1 MDRCLYDCLYI
12 AAIYGLK
19 SLEQRQKE
27 IIYMRSLFTYWHLD
41 GLMAVFL
48 VCLCLGY
55 FYLIDFHLSKKT
67 RYFFVGYGL
76 IILSVASPLH
86 FLGEN
91 YLMSAHMAS
100 HVLILLVAAPLLV
113 LGIPDTE
120 TNKHWIRFSEFLSKH
135 PWLPWMAGVCIMWF
149 WHIPVIFNQLFQTDP
164 LHILQNIHLIS
175 LVLAGV
181 IFSWP
186 ILGPMKTRPIA
197 PLNAVLYLS
206 AACIFCSILGLL
218 ITFAPAG
225 VYTRYMHISDEFGF
239 LNRIRS
245 GNSISVM
252 VDQQM
257 AGLIMWVPGCIIYLT
272 ASMSLLMKW
281 FREKNTTSVFIKS

>member
-1 MDRCLYDCLYI
+1 
-12 AAIYGLK
+12 
-19 SLEQRQKE
+19 
-27 IIYMRSLFTYWHLD
+27 MRSLFTYWHLD

-48 VCLCLGY
+48 VGLCLGY
-55 FYLIDFHLSKKT
+55 FYLIDFHITKKS
-67 RYFFVGYGL
+67 RYFFTGYLL

-100 HVLILLVAAPLLV
+100 HVLILLIAAPLLV
-113 LGIPDTE
+113 MGIPGE
-120 TNKHWIRFSEFLSKH
+120 LNNKYLNRFSEGLVKH
-135 PWLPWMAGVCIMWF
+135 PWLPWMIGVCIMWF
-149 WHIPVIFNQLFQTDP
+149 WHIPVIFNQLFHGDP

-175 LVLAGV
+175 LILAGI

-186 ILGPMKTRPIA
+186 ILGPVKNHPIA

-239 LNRIRS
+239 LNSIRNEN
-245 GNSISVM
+245 GVSIL

-257 AGLIMWVPGCIIYLT
+257 AGLIMWVPGCIIYLSD
-272 ASMSLLMKW
+272 SMYLLMKW
-281 FREKNTTSVFIKS
+281 FREKNTTPVLLNRNQTRNGKSN

>member
-1 MDRCLYDCLYI
+1 
-12 AAIYGLK
+12 
-19 SLEQRQKE
+19 
-27 IIYMRSLFTYWHLD
+27 MRSLVTYWHLD

-55 FYLIDFHLSKKT
+55 FYLIDFHITKRA
-67 RYFFVGYGL
+67 RYFFAGYSL

-100 HVLILLVAAPLLV
+100 HVLILLIAAPLLV
-113 LGIPDTE
+113 MGIPRDLN
-120 TNKHWIRFSEFLSKH
+120 NKYLNGFSDGLVIH
-135 PWLPWMAGVCIMWF
+135 PWLPWMTGVCIMWF
-149 WHIPVIFNQLFQTDP
+149 WHIPVIFNQLFHEDSI
-164 LHILQNIHLIS
+164 HFLQNIHLIS
-175 LVLAGV
+175 LVFAGM

-186 ILGPMKTRPIA
+186 ILGSVKSHPIA

-225 VYTRYMHISDEFGF
+225 VYTRYMHPGDRFGF
-239 LNRIRS
+239 LNSIRNEN
-245 GNSISVM
+245 GISSL

-257 AGLIMWVPGCIIYLT
+257 AGLIMWVPGCVIYLS
-272 ASMSLLMKW
+272 ASMYLLMKW
-281 FREKNTTSVFIKS
+281 FREKNTSTVLSNHNQNTNGRVS